1 MKMKLIDVK
10 ADTYIGFDIENNVKN
25 PKFNFRDHERLK
37 KYKNILLKVTLL
49 IGRKK
54 Y

>member
-10 ADTYIGFDIENNVKN
+10 ADTYIGFDIENNVNN
-25 PKFNFRDHERLK
+25 PKFNVRDHERLK